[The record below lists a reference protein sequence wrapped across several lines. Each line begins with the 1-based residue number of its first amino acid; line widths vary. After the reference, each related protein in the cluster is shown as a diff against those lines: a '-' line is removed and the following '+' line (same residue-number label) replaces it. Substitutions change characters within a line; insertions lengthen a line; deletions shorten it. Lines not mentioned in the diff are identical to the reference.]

1 MFSCHLSLI
10 SSASVRSLPFLSF
23 ILTVFAWRYPLISPI
38 FLKIFSLSNLHCVYL
53 FISISIYLLAFIS
66 IFHLRRLSYLSLLFS
81 GTLHSDGY
89 IFLSLSP
96 LPFASLL
103 SSAIYKASSHN
114 HFAILHFLLF
124 GMVWVTASYTE
135 YNSIHSFSSTSS
147 MKSNPL
153 ICSSPPV

>member
-81 GTLHSDGY
+81 GTLLSVGY
-89 IFLSLSP
+89 IFP
-96 LPFASLL
+96 
-103 SSAIYKASSHN
+103 
-114 HFAILHFLLF
+114 FLLCLLF
-124 GMVWVTASYTE
+124 LFFSRVFVRPPQTTTLPSC
-135 YNSIHSFSSTSS
+135 ISFSWGWFQS
-147 MKSNPL
+147 L
-153 ICSSPPV
+153 PPVQCTFVHSSSGTLSTKSIPLNLFVTSTV